1 MLAAQPS
8 RLTGRERPAQPG
20 MIAACHHMLAAV
32 VDQARGKL
40 PSMTRRQTGA
50 SMPTGRAGAA
60 TRARSGGPAPQ
71 PDRYAAAA
79 RQGGGGQHTLAE
91 TEHAVAE
98 RLRGLPID
106 VAAMAVVSNIYR
118 AAGTVRNHFERTVL
132 QPYDLTWTAWVVLWV
147 VWIWREIETRHVAA
161 EAGISKGTL
170 TGVASTL
177 ERRGLLTRRSHP
189 GDARRVLLQ
198 LTSGGAELMDKLFP
212 DFNRAEQFVTA
223 DLSDQDKVLLAQAL
237 RGIVQHVEGTAG
249 EPPHR

>member
-1 MLAAQPS
+1 
-8 RLTGRERPAQPG
+8 
-20 MIAACHHMLAAV
+20 
-32 VDQARGKL
+32 
-40 PSMTRRQTGA
+40 MTRRQTGA
-50 SMPTGRAGAA
+50 SMPAGRA
-60 TRARSGGPAPQ
+60 
-71 PDRYAAAA
+71 DRYAAAA
-79 RQGGGGQHTLAE
+79 RQGGDGQHTLAE

-147 VWIWREIETRHVAA
+147 VWIWREIETRHVAT

-189 GDARRVLLQ
+189 SDARRVLLQ
-198 LTSGGAELMDKLFP
+198 LTDEGAELMGKLFP
-212 DFNRAEQFVTA
+212 EFNRTEQFVTA
-223 DLSDQDKVLLAQAL
+223 DLSDRDKLRLAQAL
-237 RGIVQHVEGTAG
+237 RGIVQHLEGTFQLG
-249 EPPHR
+249 STGSEPSG